1 MRARRVGQ
9 TLLWTSLTASAVGM
23 AMFGASTPGHS
34 GQFTLGQSRYYE
46 FCGGC
51 HGLSG
56 VSARQH
62 IPVLRGEVGRFLCTA
77 DGRRY
82 IVRLPNV
89 AFAAMDDQTLAE
101 TMNFMVF
108 TLGEGSAPKG
118 AAPYTAREVAQLR
131 KLPLKATDLM
141 TMRRHILDEP
151 SKSCPA

>member
-1 MRARRVGQ
+1 MQGRWVGQ
-9 TLLWTSLTASAVGM
+9 KRLWSSLAASAVGM
-23 AMFGASTPGHS
+23 AMFGLSTPGHS

-62 IPVLRGEVGRFLCTA
+62 IPVLKGEVGRFLCTA
-77 DGRRY
+77 EGRKY
-82 IVRLPNV
+82 IARLPNV
-89 AFAAMDDQTLAE
+89 AFAPMDDQTLAE

-108 TLGEGSAPKG
+108 TLGESSAPKG
-118 AAPYTAREVAQLR
+118 AAPYTAREIGQLR
-131 KLPLKATDLM
+131 KSPLKATDLM
-141 TMRRHILDEP
+141 SMRRHILDAP